1 MRRLK
6 KVVLLKGQSNYNVLR
21 YWMDALARGLEKKGI
36 ETIVLDGN
44 YSVNDQVITLL
55 SLDVDAV
62 ISFNGLFLENK
73 EIVDKVIKAPYIYL
87 LIDHPIDHLGR
98 LENLRPQD
106 ILTVMDRN
114 DVNNLEHF
122 GLNIS
127 NTYMLPHAAIELSV
141 EPVEKTIDILVSGS
155 YSDMTM
161 YTKYIESQPPAI
173 FAICKEVIDNCLED
187 SRKYYIDEFLQA
199 FAKRGVSIDL
209 RLNDNPDIIK
219 LVREIG
225 RYIYSVN
232 RLSVVTALAD
242 AGLPIS
248 IYGKGWEDS
257 PLMDYPNVIIHKSV
271 NYWETQELMRQAK
284 VIMSFQALLR
294 DGTHERVFAGMAAR
308 SVVMTNETP
317 YLRELFTE
325 KELMFY
331 NFNDLGAMVEAVQAI
346 LKDDDQREKMSEA
359 AWQAIKG
366 KHTFEERAQ
375 TIIDIFNDVE
385 VH

>member
-1 MRRLK
+1 M
-6 KVVLLKGQSNYNVLR
+6 
-21 YWMDALARGLEKKGI
+21 
-36 ETIVLDGN
+36 
-44 YSVNDQVITLL
+44 
-55 SLDVDAV
+55 
-62 ISFNGLFLENK
+62 
-73 EIVDKVIKAPYIYL
+73 
-87 LIDHPIDHLGR
+87 
-98 LENLRPQD
+98 
-106 ILTVMDRN
+106 
-114 DVNNLEHF
+114 
-122 GLNIS
+122 
-127 NTYMLPHAAIELSV
+127 

>member
-1 MRRLK
+1 MK
-6 KVVLLKGQSNYNVLR
+6 KVVLIKGQSNYNVLR

-36 ETIVLDGN
+36 ETIVLDGK
-44 YSVNDQVITLL
+44 YSINDQVIALL

-73 EIVDKVIKAPYIYL
+73 EIIEKVIRAPYIYL

-114 DVNNLEHF
+114 DINNLEHF

-127 NTYMLPHAAIELSV
+127 KTYMLPHAAIELSV
-141 EPVEKTIDILVSGS
+141 EQVEKTIDILVCGS
-155 YSDMTM
+155 YSDMTT
-161 YTKYIESQPPAI
+161 YTKYIESQSSAI

-187 SRKYYIDEFLQA
+187 SSKYYIDEFLQA
-199 FAKRGVSIDL
+199 FAKRGVSIEL

-219 LVREIG
+219 LVRDIG

-242 AGLPIS
+242 AGLSIS

-257 PLMDYPNVIIHKSV
+257 PLMKYPNVIINKSV

-308 SVVMTNETP
+308 SVVVTNETP

-346 LKDDDQREKMSEA
+346 LKDDEQREKISEA

>member
-1 MRRLK
+1 MK
-6 KVVLLKGQSNYNVLR
+6 KVVLIKGQSNYNVLR

-36 ETIVLDGN
+36 ETIVLDGK
-44 YSVNDQVITLL
+44 YSVNDQVIALL
-55 SLDVDAV
+55 GLDVDAV

-73 EIVDKVIKAPYIYL
+73 EIIEKVIRAPYIYL

-141 EPVEKTIDILVSGS
+141 EKVEKTIDILVSGS

-161 YTKYIESQPPAI
+161 YTKYIESQSPAI

-209 RLNDNPDIIK
+209 RLNENPEIIK
-219 LVREIG
+219 LVRDIG

-232 RLSVVTALAD
+232 RLSVVKALAD

-248 IYGKGWEDS
+248 IYGKGWKDS
-257 PLMDYPNVIIHKSV
+257 PLVDYSNVIIHESV

-308 SVVMTNETP
+308 SVVVTNETP

-331 NFNDLGAMVEAVQAI
+331 NFNDLGAMVESVKAI
-346 LKDDDQREKMSEA
+346 LKDDEQREKMSEA

-366 KHTFEERAQ
+366 GHTFEERAQ

-385 VH
+385 MH